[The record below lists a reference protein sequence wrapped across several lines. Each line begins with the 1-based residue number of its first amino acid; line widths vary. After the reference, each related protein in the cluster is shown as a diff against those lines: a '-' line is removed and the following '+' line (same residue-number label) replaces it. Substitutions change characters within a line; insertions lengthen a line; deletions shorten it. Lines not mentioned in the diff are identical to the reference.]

1 MIELYK
7 VLKKPLI
14 TEKTTDQKDAQNKVS
29 FVVHPDANKLQVKE
43 AIEKIFGVH
52 VMDVNTVNMLG
63 KVKGFR
69 QKRGKRSD
77 WKKAIVTLRSGDKIE
92 FFE

>member
-77 WKKAIVTLRSGDKIE
+77 WKKAIVTLRNGDKIE

>member
-43 AIEKIFGVH
+43 AIERIFGVH

-69 QKRGKRSD
+69 QKRGKRAD